1 MLSFT
6 LLARGGRPVAPR
18 CHWQVPPAKRGARVA
33 RKPNYGFEK
42 RQKEI
47 AKQKKREEK
56 AQKKAER
63 LARGEPEEQDEALG
77 EEQA

>member
-1 MLSFT
+1 MP
-6 LLARGGRPVAPR
+6 ARGRLSGRPALRFGPLVKAGAP
-18 CHWQVPPAKRGARVA
+18 VA

-56 AQKKAER
+56 ALKKLERTTAEG
-63 LARGEPEEQDEALG
+63 GELPAEEPPAEEQV
-77 EEQA
+77 

>member
-1 MLSFT
+1 M
-6 LLARGGRPVAPR
+6 
-18 CHWQVPPAKRGARVA
+18 A

-63 LARGEPEEQDEALG
+63 LARGEPEELDETTG
-77 EEQA
+77 EEQE

>member
-1 MLSFT
+1 
-6 LLARGGRPVAPR
+6 
-18 CHWQVPPAKRGARVA
+18 VA

-63 LARGEPEEQDEALG
+63 LARGEPDEPGDDTG
-77 EEQA
+77 EEQE

>member
-1 MLSFT
+1 
-6 LLARGGRPVAPR
+6 
-18 CHWQVPPAKRGARVA
+18 VA

-56 AQKKAER
+56 ALKKAER
-63 LARGEPEEQDEALG
+63 IARGEGEEQDETTT
-77 EEQA
+77 EEQE

>member
-1 MLSFT
+1 M
-6 LLARGGRPVAPR
+6 
-18 CHWQVPPAKRGARVA
+18 A

-63 LARGEPEEQDEALG
+63 LARGEPEELDETTG
-77 EEQA
+77 EEEE